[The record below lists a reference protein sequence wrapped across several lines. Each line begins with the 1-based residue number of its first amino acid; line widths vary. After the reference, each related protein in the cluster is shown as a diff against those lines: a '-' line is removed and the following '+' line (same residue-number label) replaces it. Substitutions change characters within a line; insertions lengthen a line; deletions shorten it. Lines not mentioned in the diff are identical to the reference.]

1 MRKFTLLL
9 TLLSLILCI
18 PVAEA
23 DVVSPY
29 TYNFEGLTATAND
42 FAPIGW
48 GHVVDYY
55 DNDDDIYYVKYTP
68 QSSGGYGD
76 NGACLSIGSQ
86 TLGGS
91 YAWDYKTVSDM
102 LVTPAITGDAS
113 IYVQLNKT
121 GGNITF
127 YTCSYNTTTRK
138 FVKGSKYNVTVPELS
153 MTAWTK
159 VTLPDVPAD
168 TRLGICGNDVSID
181 EFTAA
186 SANIVLRRELTLS
199 DVSLTSGTTTDA
211 DADGNITLSMTARVH
226 NSGEVALHPGDE
238 NYSLSIYNGSTG
250 ETVYTQ
256 PITMALQP
264 GETSNDIEISGAVPV
279 AESQRYRF
287 YVMEN
292 ISGSTAHAGWV
303 DICAYKPDFSV
314 TTADADVIADGTT
327 QDFGTTQTAITKEYN
342 IRNTKG
348 AAPLTIRFISVPDG
362 FSYIVRAT
370 PDATETLQLPLVVAA
385 HDKVYLYV
393 TMNTT
398 STGSRSGNIVIT
410 PAEGQGTALTLP
422 ISGTVLDPSLLYV
435 TFADGKFPIGTVVED
450 ESWTIEKYSNGDGNY
465 SAVNGNTSGMTKFIL
480 PKIHL
485 NTGDALSF
493 TATRRGSNSKLKVY
507 YSTDREDWKLAQT
520 IDTETDDEA
529 NLFPAD
535 RYSSGLGVYDNYK
548 YKTFTPN
555 LPTDSD
561 IYIAFEAGYVRIGSI
576 VGGEILPI
584 PENEVLLRYVTL
596 PENGII
602 NHAYTASA
610 VVSNTGTTDYAE
622 GTLTAK
628 LYFGE
633 TVMAEKGL
641 PALAAGTST
650 TITFNSTPHKA
661 GNFAA
666 KIAIEGLATD
676 EHNALVAM
684 AEETPTGEKQVGT
697 PIGTTNTVPS
707 SLGFKNSDSEII
719 YKQEVIGLAEGIP
732 IKGITF
738 KGYKNSSNMTM
749 SVDVWMEN
757 TTDESPVL
765 SSPRSTDAMTKVYSI
780 TDLTVPAVV
789 GGKDNMQPIYD
800 FNFATPFVYTG
811 GNLRIVI
818 KERSDTYA
826 STVFELGD
834 LDRQAMYRRSDD
846 PLTDANTYSST
857 AAPVAYLHID
867 KEASTLS
874 GTVTASGTPVADA
887 VVKIASGIVEYE
899 GATDTDGKYAF
910 PVYQDNK
917 KYTLTVSKS
926 GYFVHTET
934 VAFNGTSV
942 VKNVSLDKADGFK
955 VVESNVPAEG
965 EVNTTYTATVKL
977 LNGIAKAA
985 DSYTA
990 QLIVGNDI
998 VIEAETPALS
1008 EGEEKM
1014 FTFSFVPHEVGT
1026 MNTSV
1031 KFTYSD
1037 GFVQT
1042 EPVELT
1048 ISAEKGHAEV
1058 SVGEANKTD
1067 RVGAI
1072 TPWNNYSRTE
1082 IVYPKSLINLAAGT
1096 KIEAIRFYGY
1106 HSAKNYQITLNAWMA
1121 NVDEGTA
1128 LQGLTSE
1135 GLTQVATNQIIDMNK
1150 DIPSTALEPIIEITF
1165 PDGFIYT
1172 GGDIR
1177 MLLDASADTWQTTY
1191 FELDANVTNQ
1201 AQQAASDN
1209 PISSTTN
1216 ISSIKLPVAHFVLSP
1231 YKTLSGTVKSDK
1243 GAIVAGARVTLTSDD
1258 DVEYYATTDA
1268 EGAFTMQVIKFGKDY
1283 TLSVHHSDYD
1293 AYTHAETISLA
1304 DGDISNLAITLTKSY
1319 IFSGLIT
1326 DASTKAAIS
1335 GANVA
1340 LYKGDTKVVETT
1352 SDAEGNFEM
1361 KLKEAD
1367 VYSLVVMA
1375 MGYIDFTSDG
1385 IDLTQG
1391 DIVAYPIEMT
1401 KDIASGVISS
1411 TDDHLHI
1418 YGTVG
1423 AIIIESPSEATIRIY
1438 NVTGLLLRK
1447 AEVGEGTTRITDIP
1461 FGIYLVNGVKVIV
1474 K

>member
-18 PVAEA
+18 PVAKA
-23 DVVSPY
+23 D
-29 TYNFEGLTATAND
+29 A
-42 FAPIGW
+42 
-48 GHVVDYY
+48 
-55 DNDDDIYYVKYTP
+55 
-68 QSSGGYGD
+68 
-76 NGACLSIGSQ
+76 
-86 TLGGS
+86 
-91 YAWDYKTVSDM
+91 
-102 LVTPAITGDAS
+102 VTP
-113 IYVQLNKT
+113 
-121 GGNITF
+121 
-127 YTCSYNTTTRK
+127 
-138 FVKGSKYNVTVPELS
+138 
-153 MTAWTK
+153 
-159 VTLPDVPAD
+159 
-168 TRLGICGNDVSID
+168 
-181 EFTAA
+181 
-186 SANIVLRRELTLS
+186 
-199 DVSLTSGTTTDA
+199 TD
-211 DADGNITLSMTARVH
+211 
-226 NSGEVALHPGDE
+226 
-238 NYSLSIYNGSTG
+238 
-250 ETVYTQ
+250 
-256 PITMALQP
+256 
-264 GETSNDIEISGAVPV
+264 
-279 AESQRYRF
+279 
-287 YVMEN
+287 
-292 ISGSTAHAGWV
+292 
-303 DICAYKPDFSV
+303 
-314 TTADADVIADGTT
+314 
-327 QDFGTTQTAITKEYN
+327 
-342 IRNTKG
+342 
-348 AAPLTIRFISVPDG
+348 
-362 FSYIVRAT
+362 
-370 PDATETLQLPLVVAA
+370 
-385 HDKVYLYV
+385 
-393 TMNTT
+393 
-398 STGSRSGNIVIT
+398 
-410 PAEGQGTALTLP
+410 GQGSILNT
-422 ISGTVLDPSLLYV
+422 

-507 YSTDREDWKLAQT
+507 YSTDRENWKLAQT
-520 IDTETDDEA
+520 IDTETDNEA

-596 PENGII
+596 PENGIV

-622 GTLTAK
+622 GALTAK

-633 TVMAEKGL
+633 TIMAEKAL

-650 TITFNSTPHKA
+650 TVTFSTTPRKA

-676 EHNALVAM
+676 EHNALVAV

-697 PIGTTNTVPS
+697 PMGTTNMVPS
-707 SLGFKNSDSEII
+707 SLGWKNTDCEII
-719 YKQEVIGLAEGIP
+719 YKQEVIGLAEGTP

-738 KGYKNSSNMTM
+738 KGYKNSNDMTM

-757 TTDESPVL
+757 TTDAAPVL

-800 FNFATPFVYTG
+800 FNFSTPFVYTG

-818 KERSDTYA
+818 KERSDSYA
-826 STVFELGD
+826 STYFELDAD
-834 LDRQAMYRRSDD
+834 LNGQAMYRKSDN
-846 PLTDANTYSST
+846 PITDANTYST
-857 AAPVAYLHID
+857 TDAPVAYLHID
-867 KEASTLS
+867 KDASTLS
-874 GTVTASGTPVADA
+874 GTVTASGAPVADA

-899 GATDTDGKYAF
+899 GATDTEGKYAF

-926 GYFVHTET
+926 GYFVHTDT
-934 VAFNGTSV
+934 VAFNGSSV
-942 VKNVSLDKADGFK
+942 VKNASLDKADGFK
-955 VVESNVPAEG
+955 VVESNVPAKG

-985 DSYTA
+985 ESYTA

-998 VIEAETPALS
+998 VIEAETPALA
-1008 EGEEKM
+1008 EGEEKV
-1014 FTFSFVPHEVGT
+1014 FTFAFVPHEVGT

-1031 KFTYSD
+1031 KFTYSN
-1037 GFVQT
+1037 GFIQT

-1058 SVGEANKTD
+1058 SVGEANSTD
-1067 RVGAI
+1067 RYAGPI
-1072 TPWNNYSRTE
+1072 QPYNKYSHTE

-1096 KIEAIRFYGY
+1096 KIDAIRFYGY
-1106 HSAKNYQITLNAWMA
+1106 HSAKNVQITYNAWIG
-1121 NVDEGTA
+1121 NVDEGTV

-1135 GLTQVATNQIIDMNK
+1135 GLTQVVTEKVIDLNK
-1150 DIPSTALEPIIEITF
+1150 DIPSTALEPIVEITF
-1165 PDGFIYT
+1165 PEGFVYT

-1177 MLLDASADTWQTTY
+1177 MYFEASSNSWQTTY
-1191 FELDANVTNQ
+1191 FEVDKNATGQ
-1201 AQQAASDN
+1201 AQWQASDS

-1231 YKTLSGTVKSDK
+1231 YHTLSGTVKSDK
-1243 GAIVAGARVTLTSDD
+1243 GAIVAGARITLTSDD
-1258 DVEYYATTDA
+1258 NVEYYATTDT
-1268 EGAFTMQVIKFGKDY
+1268 EGAFSMPVIKFGKDY

-1293 AYTHAETISLA
+1293 AYTHTETISLA

-1319 IFSGLIT
+1319 IFNGQVT
-1326 DASTKAAIS
+1326 DATTKVAIA
-1335 GANVA
+1335 GANIA
-1340 LYKGDTKVVETT
+1340 LYRGDTKVVETT
-1352 SDAEGNFEM
+1352 SDTEGNFEM

-1375 MGYIDFTSDG
+1375 AGYIDFTSDG

-1411 TDDHLHI
+1411 TDNRLHI

-1423 AIIIESPSEATIRIY
+1423 AIIVDTPSKATIRIY
-1438 NVTGLLLRK
+1438 NATGLLLRK
-1447 AEVGEGTTRITDIP
+1447 AEVGEGTTHIDDLP
-1461 FGIYLVNGVKVIV
+1461 LGIYLVNSVKVIV
-1474 K
+1474 DLM